1 MEQCGSVCRSTTRPL
16 HHPRWR
22 ALCDTGLWLK
32 VINELEL
39 FYVDE
44 ILFFKGVRSL
54 AQQYKLDKR
63 WYNEVIYTT
72 DFLPFYFWQIEEG
85 WCDITSIKDV
95 EKSRWYWYRINNN
108 FYPKAKSWYHHER
121 GKRV

>member
-1 MEQCGSVCRSTTRPL
+1 MGQCESVCRSTTRPL

-32 VINELEL
+32 AINELEL

-44 ILFFKGVRSL
+44 ILFFKGVWSL
-54 AQQYKLDKR
+54 AQLYKLDKR

-85 WCDITSIKDV
+85 
-95 EKSRWYWYRINNN
+95 
-108 FYPKAKSWYHHER
+108 
-121 GKRV
+121 